1 MENFI
6 RSWSITNLSIC
17 DQIIEY
23 HKKSPLK
30 SAGLTYDNFYNQHI
44 VNKEV
49 KDSVDVKVSVHDEI
63 SLIYSA
69 ELKKIV
75 NNYINEFSFCNWGTP
90 WGLLEDINIQYYP
103 PGGGF
108 KEWHCER
115 SSSFYPSTARHLV
128 FMTYL
133 NDIENGGETEF
144 FYQKIKVKPS
154 KGLTLIWPADWTYT
168 HRGIPAPQTE
178 KYIIT
183 GWLSFLDQ
191 TPL

>member
-1 MENFI
+1 MNNQNVV
-6 RSWSITNLSIC
+6 NLSI
-17 DQIIEY
+17 
-23 HKKSPLK
+23 
-30 SAGLTYDNFYNQHI
+30 
-44 VNKEV
+44 
-49 KDSVDVKVSVHDEI
+49 KDSTDVKI
-63 SLIYSA
+63 SIDSDIAVLYA
-69 ELKKIV
+69 TGLKKIV
-75 NNYINEFSFCNWGTP
+75 DNYIKEFSFCNWGTP
-90 WGLLEDINIQYYP
+90 WGLLEEINIQHYP

-133 NDIENGGETEF
+133 NDVPEGGETEF
-144 FYQKIKVKPS
+144 FYQKIKVNPV

-168 HRGIPAPQTE
+168 HRGVPSAKFE

-191 TPL
+191 T